1 MDIRIATCP
10 FSWGVWNPDG
20 GPAYVPHETFLQ
32 QASECGYQEIELGP
46 DGYLP
51 MESDT
56 LKSEL
61 RKYQLNVCAGTAT
74 IPFYS
79 LEKEECRAIVTPL
92 AQRLK
97 ALGVSDMVVMDGSLF
112 GDDKISKSDWDQE
125 KVSRIYDKILDINQ
139 FLKES
144 FGIRMLFHPHASSA
158 IEFESEIDKM
168 MSMGDIHLCFDTGHH
183 VYSNGGTEKNDQTVF
198 DFLRRYQS
206 RIPYL
211 HFKNA
216 DGAVLKQVRE
226 NHWSLEYAFSHGSM
240 CNLEDGIIN
249 FETLRDYLAEI
260 NYQGI
265 AVIEQDMAGKTGE
278 YACQC
283 AKLNL
288 RYLQKIGMI

>member
-10 FSWGVWNPDG
+10 CSWGVWNPDG
-20 GPAYVPHETFLQ
+20 GPAYVPYETFLQ

-61 RKYQLNVCAGTAT
+61 RKYRLNVCAGTAT
-74 IPFYS
+74 IPFYL

-92 AQRLK
+92 AQRLN

-139 FLKES
+139 FLKEA

-168 MSMGDIHLCFDTGHH
+168 MSMEDIHLCFDTGHH

-226 NHWSLEYAFSHGSM
+226 NHWSLEYAFSHGAM

-249 FETLRDYLAEI
+249 FETLKEYLAEI

>member
-1 MDIRIATCP
+1 MDIRIATAP
-10 FSWGVWNPDG
+10 VRGVWNPGG

-144 FGIRMLFHPHASSA
+144 FGIRMLFTPC
-158 IEFESEIDKM
+158 K
-168 MSMGDIHLCFDTGHH
+168 
-183 VYSNGGTEKNDQTVF
+183 
-198 DFLRRYQS
+198 LR
-206 RIPYL
+206 
-211 HFKNA
+211 N
-216 DGAVLKQVRE
+216 
-226 NHWSLEYAFSHGSM
+226 
-240 CNLEDGIIN
+240 
-249 FETLRDYLAEI
+249 
-260 NYQGI
+260 
-265 AVIEQDMAGKTGE
+265 
-278 YACQC
+278 
-283 AKLNL
+283 
-288 RYLQKIGMI
+288 

>member
-10 FSWGVWNPDG
+10 CSWGVWNPDG

-97 ALGVSDMVVMDGSLF
+97 ALGVSDMVVMTVLCSVMIRSASLI
-112 GDDKISKSDWDQE
+112 GIKRKCR
-125 KVSRIYDKILDINQ
+125 VSTIK
-139 FLKES
+139 F
-144 FGIRMLFHPHASSA
+144 
-158 IEFESEIDKM
+158 
-168 MSMGDIHLCFDTGHH
+168 
-183 VYSNGGTEKNDQTVF
+183 
-198 DFLRRYQS
+198 
-206 RIPYL
+206 
-211 HFKNA
+211 
-216 DGAVLKQVRE
+216 
-226 NHWSLEYAFSHGSM
+226 
-240 CNLEDGIIN
+240 
-249 FETLRDYLAEI
+249 
-260 NYQGI
+260 
-265 AVIEQDMAGKTGE
+265 
-278 YACQC
+278 
-283 AKLNL
+283 
-288 RYLQKIGMI
+288 

>member
-10 FSWGVWNPDG
+10 CSWGVWNPDG

-92 AQRLK
+92 AQRLN
-97 ALGVSDMVVMDGSLF
+97 ALSVSDMVVMDGSLF

-249 FETLRDYLAEI
+249 FETLRDYLRR
-260 NYQGI
+260 NQLSGH
-265 AVIEQDMAGKTGE
+265 
-278 YACQC
+278 CS
-283 AKLNL
+283 N
-288 RYLQKIGMI
+288 